1 MTDLRIE
8 TSDGVSL
15 EASLSEAA
23 GAAGTIVLCHPHPQH
38 GGTMR
43 HPLLE
48 AIASHASAS
57 GLDALRFNF
66 RGIGSSGGT
75 WDRGDGERA
84 DVAAAVAWT
93 EIHRPPVA
101 GIAGWSFG
109 AAMALVWQAET
120 GSTIPY
126 VGIAP
131 PTDSVLTPKLP
142 VLDQL
147 APAERLF
154 IVGNRDQFVDA
165 DELEEY
171 ATGIDASII
180 RYETAD
186 HFFIFRHDRLAAD
199 VVSFL
204 SSGAGPLSPAS

>member
-1 MTDLRIE
+1 MN
-8 TSDGVSL
+8 
-15 EASLSEAA
+15 
-23 GAAGTIVLCHPHPQH
+23 
-38 GGTMR
+38 

-48 AIASHASAS
+48 AIAAHATSS
-57 GLDALRFNF
+57 GFDVLRFNF
-66 RGIGSSGGT
+66 RGIGRSGGT
-75 WDRGDGERA
+75 WDHGEGELA
-84 DVAAAVAWT
+84 DVDAAVTWA
-93 EIHRPPVA
+93 HANRQPVV

-109 AAMALVWQAET
+109 AAMALVWQADT

-131 PTDSVLTPKLP
+131 PTDSLLTPMLP
-142 VLDQL
+142 ASDQL
-147 APAERLF
+147 APADRLF

-171 ATGIDASII
+171 ATGIGASVT

-199 VVSFL
+199 VVSFV
-204 SSGAGPLSPAS
+204 SAVAGPVSPES